1 MSDPYRDSQG
11 VPRNLL
17 GIDSATVLAR
27 EEYRH
32 TEIHRQEL
40 AEKPILGNFNMEH
53 LAAIHQYLFQD
64 VYGWAGRERT
74 IDFSKSLESRPGWK
88 GVFAKHEEMR
98 EIVDNVAES
107 LAQRGGLKGLE
118 TPEFIQAMAEIYAR
132 LNYAHP
138 FPEGNGRA
146 LQCFLTQ
153 LAKEAGHDLDFSQVE
168 KNQWNQAASA
178 SMKLT
183 NSREPSLVQAADMRP
198 ILKVFEQITN
208 SPPVQ
213 GRPGMAT
220 PERVDREQ

>member
-1 MSDPYRDSQG
+1 MSTPYHDASG
-11 VPRNLL
+11 VPVNLL
-17 GIDSATVLAR
+17 GIDSAATLHQIEYELTEAR
-27 EEYRH
+27 QRELDVKPIDGLFDMAHLEA
-32 TEIHRQEL
+32 IHR
-40 AEKPILGNFNMEH
+40 H
-53 LAAIHQYLFQD
+53 LFQD
-64 VYGWAGRERT
+64 VYGWAGKGRT
-74 IDFSKSLESRPGWK
+74 IDFSKSLESRSGWK

-118 TPEFIQAMAEIYAR
+118 TPEFIQAMAEIYAQ

-198 ILKVFEQITN
+198 ILKVFEQIAS